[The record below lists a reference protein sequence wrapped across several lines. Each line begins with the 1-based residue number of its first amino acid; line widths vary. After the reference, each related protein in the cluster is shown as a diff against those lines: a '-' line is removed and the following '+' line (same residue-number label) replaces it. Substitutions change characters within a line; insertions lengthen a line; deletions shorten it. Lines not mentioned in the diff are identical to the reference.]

1 MHSLKKSTRGQA
13 TRAAILEAAAS
24 LFAENGYAETGVA
37 QICRRAG
44 ISRGA
49 LYYHFESK
57 EALFME
63 LVDSQ
68 LTGLKKALE
77 RSISGAVDLP
87 TTLRR
92 LSHLV
97 QELTRPGYA
106 KANIFLEL
114 WAQASR
120 EQTVREALLNSFH
133 HFEELLTQLIRRGI
147 DEGTFAPI
155 NPAAGAKALLAT
167 AGGAVMHSLIG
178 PEDSG
183 WARATEE
190 SINIMINGLKR
201 RPSE

>member
-1 MHSLKKSTRGQA
+1 MHSLKKITRGRA

-77 RSISGAVDLP
+77 RSIGGAVDLP

-106 KANIFLEL
+106 KANIFLEV

-120 EQTVREALLNSFH
+120 EQTVREALLNSSR

-183 WARATEE
+183 WAGATEE

>member
-1 MHSLKKSTRGQA
+1 MHSLKKITRGRA

-68 LTGLKKALE
+68 LAGLKKALE
-77 RSISGAVDLP
+77 RSIGGAVDLP

-106 KANIFLEL
+106 KANIFLEV

-183 WARATEE
+183 WAGATEE